1 MLGDSECDR
10 FLEATRTVIIEVLH
24 GLENP
29 VAEDEAPDD
38 ARAT

>member
-1 MLGDSECDR
+1 MANADR

-24 GLENP
+24 GLGNP